1 MGRDSEAMNR
11 KTMNERLNAI
21 AYGMLSMWQLVTKR
35 ALAHWRLLSYVVIGV
50 VLASA
55 ILSGTVI
62 YFEALRELA
71 LESSL
76 AERSREELDLNVR
89 ASRGPTNLEEYEKVR
104 SVVEPLVDRHVGW
117 MLRDRIH
124 AGRTPTFY
132 MSAPE
137 ATDEAR
143 DGNDRA
149 YFAFIQDIDRR
160 MPVVEGSVPRN
171 AGPAPRGQP
180 LELEA
185 LVSRQAISEFGS
197 QVGDRFAAVPTFSA
211 DIPHVVVTISGV
223 FDPLQTDDGELV
235 YFMDEVLQ
243 SRTGTT
249 DLRVLPFFISR
260 ESFLSTLGMSVGSM
274 TSNYH
279 WFLKTEPSYVNADN
293 AALTVANIRVM
304 NSRGAAALQ
313 TFSHTTALDD
323 ALIEYDQRL
332 FFSRLP
338 MFVVLILIALV
349 ILYYVATMSSFVV
362 ENQRSEIALFRSRG
376 SDAPQVLTVFV
387 LEGAIIAVLAIIVG
401 PILAA
406 FTIGILGLTPAF
418 SGLTGGELLSVEISP
433 SAYGLSA
440 LGGVL
445 GFVAIL
451 LPALQ
456 ASRFAITQHRQQ
468 SSRPSALPVFQR
480 YYLDVLL
487 LLVAIFLFRQLTE
500 QGSVVARD
508 VFGAA
513 TADELLL
520 AVPGL
525 MLIAS
530 AMVLLRLF
538 PLCMS
543 LISKLFSRVMPA
555 VAAMTMWQM
564 SRQPAHYS
572 RLSLLLVLTAGLG
585 IFASSF
591 GATLDRSFQERIL
604 HLTGS
609 DVRITGVNR
618 SSESSEA
625 ALSSGG
631 RFLAED
637 AYERIPGVDTASAVL
652 RRPGR
657 DLTRQEGGS
666 LELIAL
672 NAANFDS
679 VTWFRGDFSDEPL
692 PDLLEL
698 IRPIEAEQS
707 TAGIP
712 LPSDATSIGVKVRAD
727 RIRATVQVV
736 ARLTN
741 SIGREE
747 SYRLGFLSSSEWLD
761 LSADL
766 SQPDREEFFAGGPLR
781 LVALYVEQANIN
793 VSLDAGSIVFD
804 EVYAV
809 TSGGKAALD
818 RFDSAEA
825 WDVLKTTEDSAN
837 DKLQSSSE
845 VFSPVGIDGG
855 CEEGCA
861 VFTWTRGEP
870 YTPRGVFVGE
880 EPPPIRVLASS
891 AFLEQG
897 GRAIGDEFEIAID
910 RVRIPVSIVGSV
922 DLFPTITT
930 HLKDYL
936 IADLSALDAF
946 TSSGLA
952 DQSFDPD
959 EIWISSSTT
968 AGARL
973 DLLDRLESVEGFNS
987 ISVLDREDRFRSR
1000 DANVDPLVAAGWRA
1014 LLFIAFSA
1022 VLVLSCLGFLVHAY
1036 SSFRSRQVQFALM
1049 RTVGLSGGQLTVMM
1063 WLEQTAII
1071 AIGLALGTW
1080 MGSRLGATVMPFL
1093 GHNDFGGRVIP
1104 PFVMVIDWGALL
1116 VTYAVM
1122 LVVFAVITLG
1132 LILLVRRLSLSRILR
1147 VGELG

>member
-1 MGRDSEAMNR
+1 MNR
-11 KTMNERLNAI
+11 QTMNERLNTI
-21 AYGMLSMWQLVTKR
+21 AYGMLSTWQLVAKR
-35 ALAHWRLLSYVVIGV
+35 MFAHWRLLSYVVIGV

-71 LESSL
+71 LKNSL
-76 AERSREELDLNVR
+76 AERSREDLDINVR
-89 ASRGPTNLEEYEKVR
+89 ASRGPTNEEEYAKVA
-104 SVVEPLVDRHVGW
+104 SVVDPLVDRHVGW

-124 AGRTPTFY
+124 GGRTPTFY

-137 ATDEAR
+137 NVDEAR
-143 DGNDRA
+143 DGDDRT
-149 YFAFIQDIDRR
+149 YFAFIQDIDQR
-160 MPVVEGSVPRN
+160 MRIDEGSLPRD
-171 AGPAPRGQP
+171 AAPVLPGQV

-185 LVSRQAISEFGS
+185 LVPRPALAEFGA
-197 QVGDRFAAVPTFSA
+197 QVGDQFAAVPSFSS

-223 FDPLQTDDGELV
+223 FDPMQVDDGEFV
-235 YFMDEVLQ
+235 YFMNEVLQ
-243 SRTGTT
+243 SSTGAT

-260 ESFLSTLGMSVGSM
+260 ESFISALGVSVGSM
-274 TSNYH
+274 TSNYL
-279 WFLKTEPSYVNADN
+279 WFLKTDPSLVNADN

-362 ENQRSEIALFRSRG
+362 ENQRSEVALFRSRG
-376 SDAPQVLTVFV
+376 SDAPQVLTVFI
-387 LEGAIIAVLAIIVG
+387 LEGAIIAVLAVIAA

-406 FTIGILGLTPAF
+406 FTVGVLGLTPAF

-433 SAYGLSA
+433 AAYALSA
-440 LGGVL
+440 LGGAL

-451 LPALQ
+451 LPAVQ
-456 ASRFAITQHRQQ
+456 ASRFAVTQHRQQ

-525 MLIAS
+525 VLVAS

-543 LISKLFSRVMPA
+543 LVSKLFSRVMPA

-591 GATLDRSFQERIL
+591 GSTLDRSFEERIL

-609 DVRITGVNR
+609 DVRVAGVRR
-618 SSESSEA
+618 SSPELPDA
-625 ALSSGG
+625 ALISGD

-637 AYERIPGVDTASAVL
+637 AYERIPGVDAASAVL
-652 RRPGR
+652 RSPGR
-657 DLTRQEGGS
+657 DLTRQQGGS

-672 NAANFDS
+672 NAGNFDS
-679 VTWFRGDFSDEPL
+679 VTWFRDDFSDEPL
-692 PDLLEL
+692 LDLLER
-698 IRPIEAEQS
+698 IRPTEAAQS
-707 TAGIP
+707 AAGIP
-712 LPSDATSIGVKVRAD
+712 LPSDAVSIGVKVRSD
-727 RIRATVQVV
+727 RIRATVRVA

-741 SIGREE
+741 SVGQEE
-747 SYRLGFLSSSEWLD
+747 SYQLGFLSSSEWLD
-761 LSADL
+761 LRVEL
-766 SQPDREEFFAGGPLR
+766 SQSGTERFLAGGPLR

-793 VSLDAGSIVFD
+793 VSLDAGSVMFD

-809 TSGGKAALD
+809 TGSGKTALD
-818 RFDSAEA
+818 RFESIEA
-825 WDVLKTTEDSAN
+825 WDVLKTTENSAN
-837 DKLQSSSE
+837 DELQSSLE
-845 VFSPVGIDGG
+845 VFSSEVVDGG
-855 CEEGCA
+855 CGDGCA
-861 VFTWTRGEP
+861 VFTWVRGEP
-870 YTPRGVFVGE
+870 YTPRGVFVGD
-880 EPPPIRVLASS
+880 EPPPIRVLASG
-891 AFLEQG
+891 AFLEED
-897 GRAIGDEFEIAID
+897 GREIGDEFEIAVD
-910 RVRIPVSIVGSV
+910 RLRIPVSVVGSV

-930 HLKDYL
+930 DLKKYL
-936 IADLSALDAF
+936 IADLSSLDAF
-946 TSSGLA
+946 ASSGLA
-952 DQSFDPD
+952 DQSFEPD
-959 EIWISSSTT
+959 ELWISSSTT
-968 AGARL
+968 AGARQ
-973 DLLDRLESVEGFNS
+973 DLLDRLESVEGFDS

-1000 DANVDPLVAAGWRA
+1000 DARVDPLVAAGWRA
-1014 LLFIAFSA
+1014 LLFIAFSS

-1093 GHNDFGGRVIP
+1093 GHNDFGGKVIP

-1116 VTYAVM
+1116 VTYAAM
-1122 LVVFAVITLG
+1122 LAVFAVITLG